1 MNGSSRDITET
12 DTFSVLLTRSP
23 SPIRVLEPWRIERF
37 VRDYWSVLSGDCRD
51 AAAIGQH
58 LRDTQG
64 RIVRHRKGCHPGSF
78 VVARMM
84 CCSMLPSSIESC
96 TVGKRCY

>member
-64 RIVRHRKGCHPGSF
+64 RIVRHRKGCHLDLCRSEDD
-78 VVARMM
+78 VLLNA
-84 CCSMLPSSIESC
+84 SIFYRILYS
-96 TVGKRCY
+96 R